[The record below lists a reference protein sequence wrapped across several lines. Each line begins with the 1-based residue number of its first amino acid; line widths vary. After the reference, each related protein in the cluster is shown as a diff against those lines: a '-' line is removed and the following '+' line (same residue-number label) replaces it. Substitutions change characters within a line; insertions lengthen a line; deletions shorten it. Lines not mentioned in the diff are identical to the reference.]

1 MVDGEYGEAQ
11 RNLQSPFIKLK
22 KAKVTRGELRVYVR
36 MSGVA
41 EKHDR
46 VVENTMENIGKIWR
60 TALLCAVDITEEFK
74 VEMGLHQ
81 GAALSPFW
89 FTILTG

>member
-1 MVDGEYGEAQ
+1 M
-11 RNLQSPFIKLK
+11 QSPFIKLK
-22 KAKVTRGELRVYVR
+22 KAEVTRGELRVYVR

-46 VVENTMENIGKIWR
+46 VVENMVENICKIWK
-60 TALLCAVDITEEFK
+60 TALMCAVDITEEFK

-81 GAALSPFW
+81 GAALSLFW

>member
-1 MVDGEYGEAQ
+1 MVDEEYREVQ

-22 KAKVTRGELRVYVR
+22 KAEVTRGELWVYVR

-46 VVENTMENIGKIWR
+46 VVENMVENICKIWS
-60 TALLCAVDITEEFK
+60 TALMRAVDITEEFK

-81 GAALSPFW
+81 GAALSLFW
-89 FTILTG
+89 LTILTG